1 MNKAKKIAKSIESFL
16 RSHRPWVCAFLFI
29 FIFGIRFL
37 FILET
42 KDIPVFRTPT
52 PGMDIDL
59 QWQGARLLVEGA
71 DTREPY
77 FELMICSTPLLQYW
91 HAFWQLMIGDNMIHY
106 RILNAVLSSLTAVLL
121 FCLIARLTDSHTTGV
136 VSILLWAL
144 LPSLIYFDTTLH
156 KSVLEIFCLCILLN
170 IVLARYG
177 IFERLKPAMKG
188 VMAGGLLSAL
198 ALLQM
203 NTFLYFLVVVFYF
216 GLAKYFDARKKLVLV
231 ISTCLIFFSILTANH
246 YLNQSIKNEY
256 PWFLPTKGVHFHIG
270 FNRGANGMYHSLEG
284 IPSWPY
290 GHTFYARMVA
300 EVEEKKVLTPMEAD
314 RYFINKSL
322 QFISDNPVKTAQLL
336 LVKTCLFFNNHEIK
350 SVDDLSYLKQHS
362 KILLFTPVGLGIL
375 ATFSGLGIIYL
386 IQHKKF
392 GVLFFVG
399 GMLIAM
405 LASNL
410 LSFVTWRYRLNNTV
424 PLTIFAAFGL
434 IHFKNETKKLVFE
447 SPKKFGSCAF
457 KFLCVVILPVLICS
471 VITYYP
477 IMGTL
482 KKKHYRRAA
491 ANANLSIKAEKMIKR
506 LYSLERSGGKNI
518 NHLVKKALLLNKL
531 HRHSHAF
538 KLLKIIHDN
547 PFNPVHSPE
556 ATYKYVVYLM
566 WLGEYDA
573 AAEVLYNVSRK
584 QPDLYKKIRPK
595 FQRVEE
601 KVYTLFIEPKIM
613 FLFNCHHAATM
624 L

>member
-1 MNKAKKIAKSIESFL
+1 MNKEKKIAKPIESFL

-71 DTREPY
+71 DTQEPY
-77 FELMICSTPLLQYW
+77 FELMMCSTPLLQYW
-91 HAFWQLMIGDNMIHY
+91 HALWQFMIGDNMIHH

-121 FCLIARLTDSHTTGV
+121 FCLIARLTDSHATGV

-170 IVLARYG
+170 IVLERYG

-188 VMAGGLLSAL
+188 VMAGGLLSL
-198 ALLQM
+198 LVLLQM

-216 GLAKYFDARKKLVLV
+216 GLSKYFYARKKLVLV
-231 ISTCLIFFSILTANH
+231 ISTCLIFFSILTANYYFNH
-246 YLNQSIKNEY
+246 SMKNGY

-270 FNRGANGMYHSLEG
+270 FNRGANGVYHSLDSV
-284 IPSWPY
+284 PSWPY

-300 EVEEKKVLTPMEAD
+300 EVEEKKVLTPKEAD

-322 QFISDNPVKTAQLL
+322 QFISDNPVKSVQLL
-336 LVKTCLFFNNHEIK
+336 LVKTYLFFNNYEIK

-362 KILLFTPVGLGIL
+362 KFLLFTPVGLGIL
-375 ATFSGLGIIYL
+375 AAFSGLGIIYL

-399 GMLIAM
+399 GLLFAM
-405 LASNL
+405 LVSNL

-434 IHFKNETKKLVFE
+434 IHFKNETKKFVFE

-457 KFLCVVILPVLICS
+457 NFLCVVILPLLICS

-477 IMGTL
+477 TMGTL
-482 KKKHYRRAA
+482 KKNHYRRAEV
-491 ANANLSIKAEKMIKR
+491 NANLSIKAEERIKR
-506 LYSLERSGGKNI
+506 LSNLEQGAGNNR
-518 NHLVKKALLLNKL
+518 NHLVEKALLLYKL

-538 KLLKIIHDN
+538 KLLKAIHDN
-547 PFNPVHSPE
+547 SFYPVYSLE
-556 ATYKYVVYLM
+556 ATYQYVVYLM
-566 WLGEYDA
+566 WLGEYDT
-573 AAEVLYNVSRK
+573 AAEVLYHVSRK
-584 QPDLYKKIRPK
+584 KPVLFKKIRLK
-595 FQRVEE
+595 FHGVEK
-601 KVYTLFIEPKIM
+601 KVYTLFIEPKIR
-613 FLFNCHHAATM
+613 TKI
-624 L
+624 